1 MYYEKLQASGGG
13 GGASSAKR
21 EATIKKPTKQ
31 QMFPAAFALQV

>member
-1 MYYEKLQASGGG
+1 MCYEKLEAGGR

-21 EATIKKPTKQ
+21 EATIKKKPTKR